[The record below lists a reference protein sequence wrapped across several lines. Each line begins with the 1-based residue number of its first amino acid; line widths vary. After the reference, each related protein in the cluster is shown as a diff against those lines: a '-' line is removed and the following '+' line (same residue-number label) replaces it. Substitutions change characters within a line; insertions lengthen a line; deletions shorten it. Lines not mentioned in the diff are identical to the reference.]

1 MPEHVLM
8 SEIEIITDGGRRRR
22 WSANEKMRIVEGK
35 EDQERPQWGVSP
47 TNLEEGASI
56 LVVARRNGVA
66 PNLLYR
72 WRRLMLDGGA
82 VAVSEDDDVSSNRAV
97 RQMEERIRE
106 LERQLG
112 RKTLE
117 VEILKEA
124 LDKTRSKKRTWLAQS
139 QPKDGSR

>member
-1 MPEHVLM
+1 MPEQALM
-8 SEIEIITDGGRRRR
+8 SEIDIITDGGRRRR
-22 WSANEKMRIVEGK
+22 WLSAEKLRIVEETLDGR
-35 EDQERPQWGVSP
+35 E
-47 TNLEEGASI
+47 SI
-56 LVVARRNGVA
+56 SVIARRNGVA

-72 WRRLMLDGGA
+72 WRRLMLEGGRIA
-82 VAVSEDDDVSSNRAV
+82 VTGDDDVTSNRTV

-124 LDKTRSKKRTWLAQS
+124 LGKARTKKPTLLAQS
-139 QPKDGSR
+139 LPKDGSR

>member
-1 MPEHVLM
+1 VEETL
-8 SEIEIITDGGRRRR
+8 DGR
-22 WSANEKMRIVEGK
+22 E
-35 EDQERPQWGVSP
+35 
-47 TNLEEGASI
+47 SI
-56 LVVARRNGVA
+56 SVIARRNGVA

-72 WRRLMLDGGA
+72 WRRLMLEGGRIA
-82 VAVSEDDDVSSNRAV
+82 VAGDDDVTSNRTV

-124 LDKTRSKKRTWLAQS
+124 LGKARTKKPTLLVQS
-139 QPKDGSR
+139 LPKDGSR

>member
-1 MPEHVLM
+1 M
-8 SEIEIITDGGRRRR
+8 SEVEIIMDGGRRRR
-22 WSANEKMRIVEGK
+22 WSSAEKLRIVEETLDGS
-35 EDQERPQWGVSP
+35 E
-47 TNLEEGASI
+47 SI
-56 LVVARRNGVA
+56 SAVARRNGVA

-72 WRRLMLDGGA
+72 WRKLMLEGGS
-82 VAVSEDDDVSSNRAV
+82 VAVTGDDDVTSNKKV
-97 RQMEERIRE
+97 RQMEDRIRE

-139 QPKDGSR
+139 QLKDGSR